1 MSEETLSLI
10 WSRRTIRD
18 FERREIEKETV
29 DKLKAMTLRAP
40 SAGNM
45 EMYSILE
52 VEDKEKKKQLAV
64 ICDNQKMIENAPLV
78 WIFLCDMEKWK
89 RYFTFSKSPEKF
101 NIPMP
106 KLGAGDMLLSFED
119 AVIAA
124 ENSVIA
130 AEALGLGS
138 CYIGDVLENGEKLVE
153 LFSLPKHVIPA
164 AMVIYGYPKSK
175 ERFQS
180 TPRPDINSSIFMK
193 DRYKERTFEDLEDEY
208 KGHREYNKE
217 HKRLPFNGE
226 GTVADEYYGRKY
238 TSEFMA
244 EMNRSALYYIER
256 YLEKE

>member
-1 MSEETLSLI
+1 MNDTLSII
-10 WSRRTIRD
+10 WSRRSIRD
-18 FERREIEKETV
+18 FERREVEKETV
-29 DKLKAMTLRAP
+29 EKLKAMTLRAP

-52 VEDKEKKKQLAV
+52 VEDSEKKKRLAE

-78 WIFLCDMEKWK
+78 WIFLSDMEKWK
-89 RYFTFSKSPEKF
+89 RYFTLSHSPEKF

-106 KLGAGDMLLSFED
+106 QLGAGDMLLSFED

-124 ENSVIA
+124 QNSVIA

-138 CYIGDVLENGEKLVE
+138 CYIGDVLENGERLVE
-153 LFSLPKHVIPA
+153 LFSLSKHVIPA
-164 AMVIYGYPKSK
+164 SMVIYGYPKSK
-175 ERFQS
+175 DRHQS

-193 DRYKERTFEDLEDEY
+193 DSYTDRSFEDLEDEY

-217 HKRLPFNGE
+217 HKMLPFDGN

-244 EMNRSALYYIER
+244 EMNRSALYYIQR
-256 YLEKE
+256 YLENE

>member
-18 FERREIEKETV
+18 FERREVEKETV

-52 VEDKEKKKQLAV
+52 VEDKEKKKQLAA

-106 KLGAGDMLLSFED
+106 ELGAGDMLLSFED

-153 LFSLPKHVIPA
+153 LFSLPRHVIPA
-164 AMVIYGYPKSK
+164 AMVIYG
-175 ERFQS
+175 
-180 TPRPDINSSIFMK
+180 
-193 DRYKERTFEDLEDEY
+193 
-208 KGHREYNKE
+208 
-217 HKRLPFNGE
+217 
-226 GTVADEYYGRKY
+226 
-238 TSEFMA
+238 
-244 EMNRSALYYIER
+244 
-256 YLEKE
+256 